1 MAAKT
6 DARFTF
12 AITITL
18 FVALMLGGLIVGT
31 AVWPKA
37 HAAPASS
44 GIEITALMS
53 NVDMAKLPVHDTADL
68 F

>member
-1 MAAKT
+1 MTTRT
-6 DARFTF
+6 DARFTL

-18 FVALMLGGLIVGT
+18 FVALTLGGLVVDT

-37 HAAPASS
+37 HAAPASP
-44 GIEITALMS
+44 GIEITSLMS
-53 NVDMAKLPVHDTADL
+53 KVDAATLSATEIADL